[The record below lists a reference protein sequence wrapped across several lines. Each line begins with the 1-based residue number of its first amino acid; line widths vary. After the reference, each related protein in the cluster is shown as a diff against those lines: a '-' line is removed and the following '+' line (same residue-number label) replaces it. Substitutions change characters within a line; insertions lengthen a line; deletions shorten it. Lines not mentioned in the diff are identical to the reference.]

1 MTEEQKE
8 NTSSFLENAAAA
20 ASVVNGAIK
29 TGKAVAKIA
38 KGAAAGGPYGAIAS
52 ALWENRKVIA
62 NIVIAAIAFLMIPI
76 VVVMMLP
83 SLIFGGFGD
92 TFSPADPNNPIINSG
107 TALLD
112 ATTKIANAVQA
123 VLAEALSAT
132 EAEIQSNFENSN
144 ADRMEIVNPYTENM
158 MIDANKLV
166 SMYCAFKS
174 DAYTNVSV
182 DDLVQ
187 ILRDNSGL
195 LYSYF
200 MVEQTNT
207 VMTVDLETGELVPLT
222 EFDPETGEIRNV
234 VEVIR
239 TYRITFTGEDYFAD
253 RIFALNEAQ
262 KELAKYYASN
272 LNLFILDD
280 NFAGTVNPSFA
291 KDTTIDISGYT
302 DPATKNNLDLV
313 QWALEAEKK
322 HWGYVLGTFAWVLD
336 ASEYEYKLKQ
346 YPDGVG
352 QYSDFIVANW
362 IGGRT
367 ADCVG
372 LIKGYCW
379 LNAETREVGYATN
392 NMPDINEEQMF
403 EYASEKGSIETIPE
417 IPGLAVWFKGHI
429 GIYIGEGFVIE
440 AKGTRYGVVKTKL
453 SDGRWTHWLKIP
465 YISYLE

>member
-1 MTEEQKE
+1 MTDQHKE
-8 NTSSFLENAAAA
+8 SNSDVLQTSAAAA
-20 ASVVNGAIK
+20 HAVSGAVK
-29 TGKAVAKIA
+29 TGKAAAQIA
-38 KGAAAGGPYGAIAS
+38 KGAAAGGPYGAAAI
-52 ALWENRKVIA
+52 ALWEGRKIVA
-62 NIVIAAIAFLMIPI
+62 NIVIAVIAFLMIP
-76 VVVMMLP
+76 VVVIMMLP
-83 SLIFGGFGD
+83 SLIFGGYEN

-107 TALLD
+107 AAILEV
-112 ATTKIANAVQA
+112 TTQIAAAVQS
-123 VLAEALSAT
+123 VLADALSAT
-132 EAEIQSNFENSN
+132 EAEIQSNFEESY
-144 ADRMEIVNPYTENM
+144 ADRMEIVNPYTSNM

-166 SMYCAFKS
+166 SMYCASKGE
-174 DAYTNVSV
+174 AYAEVSV
-182 DDLVQ
+182 EDLIK

-200 MVEQTNT
+200 MVEESHT

-234 VEVIR
+234 VEVTR

-253 RIFALNEAQ
+253 RVFALTEEEKILAQ
-262 KELAKYYASN
+262 SYASN
-272 LNLFILDD
+272 LNLLILDEK
-280 NFAGTVNPSFA
+280 FSGTVNSAFA
-291 KDTTIDISGYT
+291 KDTAIDISGYT

-336 ASEYEYKLKQ
+336 ASQYEYKLKQ

-362 IGGRT
+362 LGGRT

-379 LNAETREVGYATN
+379 LNPETREVGYATN
-392 NMPDINEEQMF
+392 GIPDINEEQM
-403 EYASEKGSIETIPE
+403 YQIASEKGGIQTIPE

-429 GIYIGEGFVIE
+429 GIYIGDGYVIE

-453 SDGRWTHWLKIP
+453 TDGRWTHWLKIP